1 MSEPVKNLSC
11 MKHYSLNATKEM
23 LKAPVILSATTGTK
37 YSKEWSEW
45 NLWKRAF
52 TKFEVIWYA

>member
-1 MSEPVKNLSC
+1 
-11 MKHYSLNATKEM
+11 MKHYSSNATKEM